1 MFKCLRWIL
10 SFIIMSLL
18 LVGCASQRPIAP
30 LNATETP
37 SELTVGQ
44 PAREVDNPSAEKPM
58 ITTLSQPAEV
68 EKELKLLTEAGS
80 AIEPTPVTKAEPVPE
95 NASVA
100 LNVRFDSGKAI
111 IKPKYH
117 HDMKRIADF
126 MIQYPSTVAVIEGHT
141 DNVGKDTVNV
151 KLSHRRAVNI
161 KAYLADNFA
170 IDGSRIRVIGYD
182 YQKPV
187 ASNKTAA
194 GRQKNRRGETRIEY
208 NVSPNRLYSFMD
220 DSDLPK
226 GGFSIVNQE
235 TIDAKIKSYK
245 EKHGAGSYSS
255 RTVDGSTLELY
266 AMWKGIFSHCAI
278 RVETDPHSFYQTELQ
293 TLSDLKKAGIKDFHK
308 IGAIINLM
316 GVTVDQFDIVE
327 FIDKKER
334 MKLDHSEPNYAA
346 MPICIKK
353 GSDKRSAQ
361 WYGDCL
367 SRYAR
372 SYNPENALKAGTR
385 LKVFDYNP
393 TMHNCCNFAEEALEA
408 CGLAHCFDLGKSA
421 GLHSQAGLLEE

>member
-1 MFKCLRWIL
+1 
-10 SFIIMSLL
+10 
-18 LVGCASQRPIAP
+18 
-30 LNATETP
+30 
-37 SELTVGQ
+37 
-44 PAREVDNPSAEKPM
+44 
-58 ITTLSQPAEV
+58 
-68 EKELKLLTEAGS
+68 
-80 AIEPTPVTKAEPVPE
+80 
-95 NASVA
+95 
-100 LNVRFDSGKAI
+100 
-111 IKPKYH
+111 
-117 HDMKRIADF
+117 
-126 MIQYPSTVAVIEGHT
+126 
-141 DNVGKDTVNV
+141 
-151 KLSHRRAVNI
+151 
-161 KAYLADNFA
+161 
-170 IDGSRIRVIGYD
+170 
-182 YQKPV
+182 
-187 ASNKTAA
+187 
-194 GRQKNRRGETRIEY
+194 
-208 NVSPNRLYSFMD
+208 MD